1 MIKNSNPDKPEPL
14 KNITKTR
21 KDENTKKKEGRI
33 LFRVFPPDV
42 FNAESEPN
50 LLIITLFGCKFQ

>member
-14 KNITKTR
+14 KKYH
-21 KDENTKKKEGRI
+21 ENTKKKEGRI

-42 FNAESEPN
+42 FSAESEPN